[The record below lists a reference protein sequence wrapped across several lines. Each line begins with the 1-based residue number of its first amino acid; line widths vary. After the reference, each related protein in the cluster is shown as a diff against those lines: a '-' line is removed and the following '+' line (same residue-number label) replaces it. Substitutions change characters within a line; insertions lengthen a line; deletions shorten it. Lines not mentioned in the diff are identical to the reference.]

1 MDKMPGS
8 TGRKLSIVIADA
20 TWEYLKITA
29 IKSRTTVSAIVR
41 AALEYAVANNM
52 PIKPTFKRRYGDM

>member
-8 TGRKLSIVIADA
+8 TGRKLSIVVPDE
-20 TWEYLKITA
+20 TWERLKILA
-29 IKSRTTVSAIVR
+29 IKSRTTVSGIVR
-41 AALEYAVANNM
+41 AALEFASSHDM